1 MPCPPDEPEDDGAA
15 PEDAPLELTIDG
27 TLDLH
32 TFSPRELRT
41 LIPDYLGECL
51 SRGIFELRIV
61 HGKGTGSLRRSV
73 HALLERD
80 PRVQRFR
87 LADADAGS
95 WGATLVELKP
105 NPPK

>member
-1 MPCPPDEPEDDGAA
+1 MTRGDDRDPDEDP
-15 PEDAPLELTIDG
+15 DALEPGDLPPVDMPIDG

-32 TFSPRELRT
+32 TFSPKDLRT

-51 SRGIFELRIV
+51 ERGIHDVRIV

-80 PRVQRFR
+80 PRVLSFH
-87 LADADAGS
+87 LADGSAGG
-95 WGATLVELKP
+95 WGATLVTLKR
-105 NPPK
+105 

>member
-1 MPCPPDEPEDDGAA
+1 MAPPHPG
-15 PEDAPLELTIDG
+15 EDAELDEDAALELPIDG

-32 TFSPRELRT
+32 TFSPKDLRT

-51 SRGIFELRIV
+51 ERGIFELRII
-61 HGKGTGSLRRSV
+61 HGKGTGALRRSV

-80 PRVQRFR
+80 PRVLRFR

-95 WGATLVELKP
+95 WGATLVELKRS
-105 NPPK
+105 